1 MRRPLGHLKVAQSI
15 GAIALAQESS
25 QALALARELR
35 DRLLRRLCGVKR
47 VLGARFSALQCG
59 AEVGRLRKTAPEESV

>member
-1 MRRPLGHLKVAQSI
+1 MWRPLVKVAHSVR
-15 GAIALAQESS
+15 AVALAEQSS

-47 VLGARFSALQCG
+47 VFGARFSAVHCG
-59 AEVGRLRKTAPEESV
+59 VQAGDFRVAAHEVSE